1 MIILKLVTTIKKL
14 LLLLIL
20 SFFSTAGLAAS
31 CPDGS
36 EPAKTVSAD
45 GTYYEYKCAEVHEV
59 FAALPCFFNGVKIG
73 PSARLHDGV
82 SGGKCCPTC
91 SAYIKKRGTSLHM
104 PRGTPIVAIA
114 DMKVISIYDNSAE
127 QKSEKSSTSLN
138 KKHGE
143 DHYQSAKIMKPFDD
157 VQMFFIDKKGN
168 VILYYHMK
176 ETNLVKGFNK
186 GNCKIPHEYQWG
198 KKSNLPHNCG
208 GYIEG
213 LIKNNFWVKK
223 GQVIGLSGATGGRKS
238 GAHISLGIA
247 VPPDEEFRNYL
258 IEMNKDNRTN
268 ELVRYPWSFT
278 EDNMRY
284 TAPQRDFKWENLPT
298 NSDNYLFPVMSKKY
312 LKEIGYYN

>member
-1 MIILKLVTTIKKL
+1 MKKL

-20 SFFSTAGLAAS
+20 SLFSTQGIAAS

-36 EPAKTVSAD
+36 EPEKTVSAD
-45 GTYYEYKCAEVHEV
+45 GSYFEYKCAEVHEV
-59 FAALPCFFNGVKIG
+59 FDVLPCFFNGVKVG

-82 SGGKCCPTC
+82 SGGRCCPTC
-91 SAYIKKRGTSLHM
+91 SAYTKKRGTSLHM
-104 PRGTPIVAIA
+104 PRGTPIVAIT
-114 DMKVISIYDNSAE
+114 DMKVIDIYDNSAE

-143 DHYQSAKIMKPFDD
+143 DHYQSTKIMKPFDD

-176 ETNLVKGFNK
+176 ETNLVKGFKK

-198 KKSNLPHNCG
+198 KNSKLPLNCG
-208 GYIEG
+208 GYSEE

-223 GQVIGLSGATGGRKS
+223 GQVIGLSGQTGESS
-238 GAHISLGIA
+238 GGPHISLGIA
-247 VPPDEEFRNYL
+247 IPPDEEYRDYL
-258 IEMNKDNRTN
+258 IERTKDLNLLDDTWKFR
-268 ELVRYPWSFT
+268 LVSDPWSFT

-298 NSDNYLFPVMSKKY
+298 NSDAYLFPVMSKKY